1 MFVLIDT
8 VEMELQNPPL
18 AREENLIC
26 ETYNGW
32 IYGYDSAQ
40 EVMDIQN
47 NEIIRRRESGLSE

>member
-1 MFVLIDT
+1 MLIDT
-8 VEMELQNPPL
+8 VEMAQRNPPL

-40 EVMDIQN
+40 EVMDIQY
-47 NEIIRRRESGLSE
+47 NEIKKRRESGLL